1 MESDKNRN
9 LYWDILRGIA
19 MLLVVLGHASLAK
32 ESLLNRAI
40 YAFHMPLFMII
51 SGFFFQY
58 SLQRHS
64 FRENLSRKFFQ
75 LLLPVLVIGTLDF
88 LFTAGHA
95 GPVREMAA
103 AYYAVLIRTLWFLQA
118 VFLSCLAVLAVD
130 RFIRSHTFQLL
141 VYLALCAAFLFVPDF
156 ACSTGSKF
164 MFPCFVAGL
173 YLNRW
178 GLDRKY
184 KALPGRPLVA
194 AALTAA
200 FCVLLHFFSFRQ
212 TFYNATVYLF
222 SGIDSPAVLLYD
234 DIFRVVIGLV
244 GSFAVMA
251 LLYEIFCRLPQ
262 QGPVPAFLSLLGRN
276 TLVFYCIHIYVNRW
290 WLYIYQPVFPSQW
303 HYVLLYFVLCTAA
316 CLLLTLGY
324 NFLKSILF
332 PREKR

>member
-1 MESDKNRN
+1 
-9 LYWDILRGIA
+9 
-19 MLLVVLGHASLAK
+19 
-32 ESLLNRAI
+32 
-40 YAFHMPLFMII
+40 
-51 SGFFFQY
+51 
-58 SLQRHS
+58 
-64 FRENLSRKFFQ
+64 
-75 LLLPVLVIGTLDF
+75 
-88 LFTAGHA
+88 
-95 GPVREMAA
+95 
-103 AYYAVLIRTLWFLQA
+103 
-118 VFLSCLAVLAVD
+118 
-130 RFIRSHTFQLL
+130 
-141 VYLALCAAFLFVPDF
+141 
-156 ACSTGSKF
+156 

-184 KALPGRPLVA
+184 KALPGRPLAA